1 LGTPKA
7 GDLEVLNKADLV
19 APAAARV
26 LGKDV
31 FVVSARTG
39 AGVDALESRLVQIVR
54 ERLEGD
60 EAPLVTR
67 ARHRELVEEALLAV
81 NRALHAARA
90 GIGAELVSEDLRL
103 AARAL
108 GRITGTI
115 DVEDLLERIFSQFC
129 VGK

>member
-1 LGTPKA
+1 MRA
-7 GDLEVLNKADLV
+7 GAE
-19 APAAARV
+19 
-26 LGKDV
+26 DV
-31 FVVSARTG
+31 FVVSAKTG
-39 AGVDALESRLVQIVR
+39 AGFEALERRLVQIVR

-67 ARHRELVEEALLAV
+67 ARHRELVEEVLLAV
-81 NRALHAARA
+81 ERGLAGAQS

-115 DVEDLLERIFSQFC
+115 DAEDLLERIFSQFC